1 MDSYI
6 EERNYIEEC
15 NVELLQDFTEIE
27 KECYALLN
35 FLAQAKE
42 AIPHIHTEDDVRVFN
57 RTFYHLEDEM
67 NLKRI
72 RVFNRI

>member
-1 MDSYI
+1 MDSNI
-6 EERNYIEEC
+6 EKC
-15 NVELLQDFTEIE
+15 NAELLQDFTEIE

-42 AIPHIHTEDDVRVFN
+42 AIPHVHTEDDVRAFN
-57 RTFYHLEDEM
+57 RTIYHLEDEM

-72 RVFNRI
+72 KIYN

>member
-6 EERNYIEEC
+6 EKRNT
-15 NVELLQDFTEIE
+15 ELLQDFMEIE

-42 AIPHIHTEDDVRVFN
+42 AIPHIHTEDDVRAFN
-57 RTFYHLEDEM
+57 KTFYHLEDEM

-72 RVFNRI
+72 KVSN

>member
-1 MDSYI
+1 MDI
-6 EERNYIEEC
+6 GKRNT
-15 NVELLQDFTEIE
+15 ELLQEFAESE

-42 AIPHIHTEDDVRVFN
+42 AIPHVHTEDDVRAFN
-57 RTFYHLEDEM
+57 KTFYHLEDEM

>member
-1 MDSYI
+1 MDNYI
-6 EERNYIEEC
+6 EERNA
-15 NVELLQDFTEIE
+15 ELLQDFMEIE

-42 AIPHIHTEDDVRVFN
+42 AIPHIHTEDDVRAFN
-57 RTFYHLEDEM
+57 KTFYHLEDEM

-72 RVFNRI
+72 KVSN